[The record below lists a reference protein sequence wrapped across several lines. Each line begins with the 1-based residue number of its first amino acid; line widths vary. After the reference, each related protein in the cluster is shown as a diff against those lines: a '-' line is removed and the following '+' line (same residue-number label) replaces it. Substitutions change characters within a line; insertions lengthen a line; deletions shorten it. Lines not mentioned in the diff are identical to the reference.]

1 MIACYGGRD
10 VPSRKAPE
18 QLRTRLSTVGVTPEV
33 HIFPE
38 AGHAFLTDGHH
49 PIASALTWPLMHV
62 QYNPQAAEAGWA
74 KIEAFFDRELRGLR
88 EASAEACG
96 VIHRRPWR
104 PPCTVDTRAPS

>member
-1 MIACYGGRD
+1 MRGIGPVIACYGGRD
-10 VPSRKAPE
+10 VPFRKAPE

-74 KIEAFFDRELRGLR
+74 KIEAFFDRELG
-88 EASAEACG
+88 G
-96 VIHRRPWR
+96 
-104 PPCTVDTRAPS
+104 